1 LKKFEFCEVF
11 LRKDGIVQ
19 IILFPSIDV
28 TPGHVKIMLETSLE
42 LTNGIPTPILMFI
55 GEFSTFGKEAREYSA
70 NPENIK
76 AVSAIAYVI
85 DNLGHK
91 LVINFFMKINKP
103 PKPIKMFMDETSAV
117 DWLLQYK

>member
-1 LKKFEFCEVF
+1 MPE
-11 LRKDGIVQ
+11 
-19 IILFPSIDV
+19 
-28 TPGHVKIMLETSLE
+28 HVKIMLDTSLE
-42 LTNGIPTPILMFI
+42 LTSGISAPILMFI

-103 PKPIKMFMDETSAV
+103 PKPLKLFMDESAAV
-117 DWLLQYK
+117 EWLLQYK